1 MMAVTEAARHAAMP
15 LADGDLTPVGQ
26 IDLTMPLLAVA
37 GGCLIAAIVL
47 VAVAVVLSRPRRK
60 PAKPTTR
67 QGAHVPAG
75 SLSVWQQRIDGI
87 VARHAAGSLGRE
99 EAFVELADVARSF
112 ATQATGSDLSASTL
126 RDLAAMPRTT
136 GSARGLSLLRQTVE
150 ALYPPEF
157 ADAAVNRQAGQ
168 VGVEEAAGWVSD
180 LVERWRG

>member
-1 MMAVTEAARHAAMP
+1 MMAVTEAARHAALP

-37 GGCLIAAIVL
+37 GGCLVVAIVL

-60 PAKPTTR
+60 PAKPSR

-75 SLSVWQQRIDGI
+75 ALSMWQPRIAGI

-99 EAFVELADVARSF
+99 AAFVELADVARSF
-112 ATQATGSDLSASTL
+112 ATQAPGSDLSASTL

-136 GSARGLSLLRQTVE
+136 GSAQGLSLLRQTVE